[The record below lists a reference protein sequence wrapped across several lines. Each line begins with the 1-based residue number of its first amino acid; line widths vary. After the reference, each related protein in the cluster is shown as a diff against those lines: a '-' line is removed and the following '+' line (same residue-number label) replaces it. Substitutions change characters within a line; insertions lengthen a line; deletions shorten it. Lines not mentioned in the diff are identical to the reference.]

1 MRFPDFTFPVTLFV
15 KHKGLHIFKTH
26 KESYTFARNPVLA
39 VIHIRFYDYLFRF
52 MNTIKNLIYND
63 NTRSA
68 VSYFCEGMLNSDIN
82 RKKMF
87 FNTLTII
94 YI

>member
-1 MRFPDFTFPVTLFV
+1 
-15 KHKGLHIFKTH
+15 
-26 KESYTFARNPVLA
+26 
-39 VIHIRFYDYLFRF
+39 